1 MTYITATL
9 PTLEELKKQLEV
21 DPDRLRIY
29 MKYEGYQGPEG
40 SIDYLT
46 QKIEEHIKNK
56 KNESTQN

>member
-1 MTYITATL
+1 MTYITANL
-9 PTLEELKKQLEV
+9 PTLEELKKQLEI

-46 QKIEEHIKNK
+46 KKIEEHIKNK
-56 KNESTQN
+56 KK